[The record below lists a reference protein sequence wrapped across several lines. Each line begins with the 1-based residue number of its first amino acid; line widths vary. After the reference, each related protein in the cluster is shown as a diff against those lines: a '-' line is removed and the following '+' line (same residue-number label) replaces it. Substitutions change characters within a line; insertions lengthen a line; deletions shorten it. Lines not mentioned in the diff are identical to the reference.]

1 MVTKIS
7 NKVLL
12 DLVLGWMLCTGLRYS
27 IVLQGDTKSMREK
40 RQQATKKVDAT
51 AKDLKNSTHVFSRSL
66 KQSPLT
72 PDNLEKVQ
80 SDRYRRCFIALCI
93 PMRRILTC
101 KMCVSVQKRHN
112 ICVVV
117 IMC

>member
-1 MVTKIS
+1 MWTARDADDETIALHTTLVCVF
-7 NKVLL
+7 NKK
-12 DLVLGWMLCTGLRYS
+12 Y
-27 IVLQGDTKSMREK
+27 QKSETCGRQ

-80 SDRYRRCFIALCI
+80 SDRYRRCFIVLCI

-117 IMC
+117 NMYW